1 MPIISPG
8 FPKVAYGLAAA
19 RQTRSDRVAGNEH
32 QTPPEPP
39 EQQQEKQEQIQQS
52 LQQLQQIQERNSPDQ
67 LAIQRA
73 ATLKQRLT
81 ILKDILGKLPPGN
94 YKAMLQ
100 ELKQIARELAALARQ
115 LDNPALA
122 AGNLPSMPSAP
133 AEETAS
139 ADAQTI
145 NVTFHHQTSSH
156 TPADHSDADVSTLQ
170 PPPGEPVLP
179 ISTAEIQEKS
189 AAPLQHNLHK
199 NHNQP
204 LRNLLAEAGQ
214 ALQLTLEL
222 IKIKHRHFDK
232 DSEQTINSIE
242 KELTQL
248 RNSTGTL
255 PIQTVTG
262 ASMRSSISFHA

>member
-1 MPIISPG
+1 MSIISPG
-8 FPKVAYGLAAA
+8 FSKVTYGFAVA
-19 RQTRSDRVAGNEH
+19 RQTPSERVAGNE
-32 QTPPEPP
+32 QKIPPEPP
-39 EQQQEKQEQIQQS
+39 EQQQEKLEEIQQS
-52 LQQLQQIQERNSPDQ
+52 LQQLQQIQERSSPDQ

-145 NVTFHHQTSSH
+145 NVTFHHQASNH
-156 TPADHSDADVSTLQ
+156 TPVDHSNADVSTPQ
-170 PPPGEPVLP
+170 PQPSEPVLP
-179 ISTAEIQEKS
+179 ISTAEVREKS
-189 AAPLQHNLHK
+189 TAPLQHNPHK

-204 LRNLLAEAGQ
+204 LRNLLSEAGQ
-214 ALQLTLEL
+214 TLQLTLEL
-222 IKIKHRHFDK
+222 IKIKHRHFDN
-232 DSEQTINSIE
+232 DSHQAINSVE
-242 KELTQL
+242 QELTQL

-262 ASMRSSISFHA
+262 TPMRSSISLHA